1 MHQLDTLYQSNGSK
15 NSLGSFGVTGVKR
28 SFSRKNA
35 ITRPL
40 YIARPYDSNMYIS
53 LRPSTFVMGLKVN
66 LGSFGVTRVK
76 RSFSLKMQYLLCYVV
91 YQCNSCI
98 CIRLTPLQN
107 FLAQIWIS
115 DHRVKRFFAPK
126 TR

>member
-1 MHQLDTLYQSNGSK
+1 MHMHQLDTLYQSNESE

-28 SFSRKNA
+28 SFSRKSA

-53 LRPSTFVMGLKVN
+53 LRPSTYVMGSKVN

-76 RSFSLKMQYLLCYVV
+76 RSFSLNMHYLLYV
-91 YQCNSCI
+91 
-98 CIRLTPLQN
+98 T
-107 FLAQIWIS
+107 
-115 DHRVKRFFAPK
+115 
-126 TR
+126 